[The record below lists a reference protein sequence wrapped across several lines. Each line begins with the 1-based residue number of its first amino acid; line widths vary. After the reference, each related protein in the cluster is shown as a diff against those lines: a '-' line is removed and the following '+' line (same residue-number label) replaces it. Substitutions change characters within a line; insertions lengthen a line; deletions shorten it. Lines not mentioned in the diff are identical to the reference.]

1 MGRHERL
8 YAPGLRCGGCQFRLG
23 LVFNLPRFHAHQQ
36 HLPRLDTHLRRL
48 SRLDAGI
55 RMNMQTERILD
66 LQTRLNE
73 LGYGPLISD
82 AWVAAGN
89 PKAATL

>member
-1 MGRHERL
+1 
-8 YAPGLRCGGCQFRLG
+8 
-23 LVFNLPRFHAHQQ
+23 
-36 HLPRLDTHLRRL
+36 
-48 SRLDAGI
+48 
-55 RMNMQTERILD
+55 MNMQTERILD

-89 PKAATL
+89 TKAATL